1 MVVFIAPLDF
11 GLVLGGLR
19 DFFSTKMTW
28 AIGKYTK
35 MGTAKKWSPTD
46 PRHFEGRTL
55 RELQDRL
62 VEAEKFVRDHPQ
74 FEYGWHNEYRQ
85 ELRRRIA
92 ERIGK

>member
-1 MVVFIAPLDF
+1 MVVFIVQFDF
-11 GLVLGGLR
+11 GLVLVGLL
-19 DFFSTKMTW
+19 DSSSTKMTW
-28 AIGKYTK
+28 AIGKDTK
-35 MGTAKKWSPTD
+35 MGTNKKWSPTD

-62 VEAEKFVRDHPQ
+62 VEAEQFARDHPQ

-85 ELRRRIA
+85 ELKRRIA